1 VASPLGGALVGV
13 PSSGGFRVNWEA
25 TTTVCLWPILLKNS
39 IRGFLRVNL
48 EVSNHHLINLRGTER
63 ILEGRLFRGL

>member
-1 VASPLGGALVGV
+1 MDLGSDAGKACNVEGLL
-13 PSSGGFRVNWEA
+13 SSDLMNGRS
-25 TTTVCLWPILLKNS
+25 WPILLKNS